1 MGGESKMRILL
12 VEDEIRLAEALEQIL
27 KKQGYIVDVAN
38 DGAVGQ
44 DMAETG
50 IYGVIILDRNLPSIE
65 GVEILKYLRKQQIA
79 TPVILLTAKDTI
91 SNRVEGLDAGAD
103 DYLIKPFSKD
113 ELLARVRALSRRSE
127 NLQTSDMLQIAS
139 LCLDMRSCEVS
150 IGAEKIKLT
159 TTESQLLE
167 LLMRNQGQVLTKE
180 QILDR
185 IWGFDK
191 DVEIKNVELYV
202 FYLRKKIAFE
212 KGGVAIN
219 TVRGIGYCLKEIQ
232 P

>member
-1 MGGESKMRILL
+1 MDGESKMRILL

-50 IYGVIILDRNLPSIE
+50 IYGVIILDRNLPSVE

-91 SNRVEGLDAGAD
+91 SNRVEGLDSGAD

-127 NLQTSDMLQIAS
+127 NLQASDTLQISS

-159 TTESQLLE
+159 TTEAQLLE

-191 DVEIKNVELYV
+191 EVEIKNVELYI
-202 FYLRKKIAFE
+202 FYLRKKIDFE
-212 KGGVAIN
+212 KSGVVIN
-219 TVRGIGYCLKEIQ
+219 TVRGVGYSLKEISS
-232 P
+232 

>member
-1 MGGESKMRILL
+1 LRILL

-27 KKQGYIVDVAN
+27 KKQGYVVDLAY
-38 DGAVGQ
+38 DGADGQ

-50 IYGVIILDRNLPSIE
+50 IYSVIILDRNLPSIE
-65 GVEILKYLRKQQIA
+65 GVEVLKHLRKKQIN

-127 NLQTSDMLQIAS
+127 NLQASDTLQVAA
-139 LCLDMRSCEVS
+139 LRLDMRSCEVS
-150 IGAEKIKLT
+150 TGAEEIKLT
-159 TTESQLLE
+159 ATEAQLLE

-191 DVEIKNVELYV
+191 EVEIKNVELYV
-202 FYLRKKIAFE
+202 FYLRKKIDLE
-212 KGGVAIN
+212 KGGVTIATI
-219 TVRGIGYCLKEIQ
+219 RGVGYSLKEIAGDEKS
-232 P
+232 

>member
-1 MGGESKMRILL
+1 LRLLL
-12 VEDEIRLAEALEQIL
+12 VEDETRLAEALEQIL
-27 KKQGYIVDVAN
+27 KKQGYMVDVTE
-38 DGAVGQ
+38 DGATGQ

-50 IYGVIILDRNLPSIE
+50 IYSVIILDRNLPGIE
-65 GVEILKYLRKQQIA
+65 GVEILKHLRSKRIA
-79 TPVILLTAKDTI
+79 TPVIFLTAKDTI

-127 NLQTSDMLQIAS
+127 NLQTSGTVCVAS
-139 LCLDMRSCEVS
+139 LCLDTRSCEAS
-150 IGAEKIKLT
+150 IDNEKVKLT
-159 TTESQLLE
+159 VTEAQLLE

-191 DVEIKNVELYV
+191 DVEMKNVELYI

-212 KGGVAIN
+212 KCGVAIN
-219 TVRGIGYCLKEIQ
+219 TVRGIGYSLKEIQ
-232 P
+232 S

>member
-1 MGGESKMRILL
+1 M
-12 VEDEIRLAEALEQIL
+12 EDEIRLAEALEQIL
-27 KKQGYIVDVAN
+27 KKQGYIVDLAY

-65 GVEILKYLRKQQIA
+65 GVEILKHLRAEGIT
-79 TPVILLTAKDTI
+79 TPVILLTAKDTV

-127 NLQTSDMLQIAS
+127 NLQASDTLQVAA
-139 LCLDMRSCEVS
+139 LRLDVRSCEVS
-150 IGAEKIKLT
+150 IGAEAIKLT
-159 TTESQLLE
+159 TTEAQLLE
-167 LLMRNQGQVLTKE
+167 LLMRNEGQVLTKE

-202 FYLRKKIAFE
+202 FYLRKKIDLA

-219 TVRGIGYCLKEIQ
+219 TVRGVGYCLKEVGA
-232 P
+232 